1 MASAKDKRR
10 LPVILRDGDRAT
22 GIVTILPRG
31 LALLERLGR
40 EGQDQRSLAKAL
52 GISAKTLLEARKRQP
67 EVEEALDRGHA
78 GLSDELTHLLLS
90 LARKGN
96 VVAAIFLAKA
106 RCGWREG
113 DAPEARA
120 NIVIQLPDASSPE
133 QYLKIIGA
141 GSAQPAI
148 PSPSSGER
156 GPLS

>member
-1 MASAKDKRR
+1 VASAKDKRR
-10 LPVILRDGDRAT
+10 LPLITRDGDRALGT
-22 GIVTILPRG
+22 VRVTPRG

-78 GLSDELTHLLLS
+78 GLSDELTHLLLT

-120 NIVIQLPDASSPE
+120 NIVIQLPDANSPE

-141 GSAQPAI
+141 GVAQSSI

-156 GPLS
+156 GPST